1 MTSGFQRNTQDVKIA
16 ARIDFK
22 GFAELSWM
30 VLEVLMVRRPDSPNQ
45 HNHLN
50 YINIKSF
57 KSSLYTH
64 LYTQLILVCYHYK
77 SMS

>member
-1 MTSGFQRNTQDVKIA
+1 MLDFSQKKATVKG
-16 ARIDFK
+16 DLVFHT
-22 GFAELSWM
+22 
-30 VLEVLMVRRPDSPNQ
+30 LMVRRPDSPNKY
-45 HNHLN
+45 NHLN

-64 LYTQLILVCYHYK
+64 LYTQLILVCYHHK